1 VLGVRFTS
9 STIAATI
16 VGGCLLL
23 LVFATSGIFL
33 RDTSGGHSRA
43 PTPFDAKALN
53 SRIPVYFE
61 KNQGQADASVRYLSR
76 AGRTALFLTDDAAIF
91 QLIGGEVR
99 KGPIPPGVAATPHP
113 SELTEAAVR
122 IQLVGAKPHPEI
134 AGLEPLRGRVNYL
147 VGDDPKKWQRDI
159 PTFARVR
166 YRDVFP
172 GIDLTYYG
180 TDDGLEYDLVAAPGA
195 DTSKIKFAIE
205 GPAAASVDAQGNL
218 VIQTG
223 AGMVALLKPKVY
235 QQRAD
240 GTRTA
245 VQSGLVLARDMTIAA
260 GVARREVTIEVAA
273 YDRTRPL
280 IIDPQIVYSTY
291 YGGHASSSGPLKVGA
306 LAAIGN
312 LGVVSDAGLDLAVD
326 PAGKVYVAGVAY
338 SNDLQTSGLQSTLNG
353 ANAPPMQNPNMF
365 VAKFDPAR
373 GGANSLIYATYL
385 GAAGDT
391 NPADAGHG
399 NGDLAFG
406 IAVDG
411 NGEAFVAGQTYSA
424 GTSFP
429 GSNSCGAWGKTS
441 NQGSSSTNVGVVS
454 EINSSGNGLVYSC
467 YIDGSANA
475 TVSSVALAPGCT
487 TNCEAYLTGS
497 TQSTTAQGFPAT
509 LNAFQGSLRATGG
522 KSNAFVLVVGA
533 NGGDPVYASYYG
545 GSGNGT
551 NGDTG
556 IAIAVDSQGNAYI
569 TGATFS
575 NDLTTKNPAVASY
588 AGAANKTSNAFV
600 AEFNPNLSGA
610 ASLAY
615 ATYLG
620 GTGAVAMLGG
630 IAIGALGDSGTGIA
644 VNPGKIWVVG
654 TTASTNFQVP
664 GTRNPAF
671 QATNLAAA
679 TVGAPAT
686 AGFVTEIDPTQ
697 AGLSQILYSTY
708 LSGTGSAPGG
718 PGFGLGDAV
727 TGMALANGKVYVTGA
742 ATSSDTSMI
751 SAQACQK
758 TNKGTGVVPT
768 TAFVVELDPSQ
779 PVAANQLVFGTYLG
793 GGGLTFGT
801 GIGAGTNGNAFVTGA
816 TAASDFP
823 VTTNAFQQ
831 ANNAAAAGSTNAF
844 WAEIDP
850 ASSDCT
856 LNPSPT
862 PSGTPTATPTST
874 RTPTPTATPSST
886 HTPTPTATASSTH
899 TPTPTAT
906 PTSTHTPTPTATPS
920 STHTPTP
927 TATPTVTA
935 TSTPT
940 VTATAT
946 PTGTPT
952 PKVPAA
958 ISVSPASVNFG
969 KVRVGTSK
977 SKVVKLTNTAAK
989 KGGATITFGSP
1000 VGTISGSS
1008 SFSGSS
1014 NCSVLGPRQKCTVT
1028 LGFAPSAPGVA
1039 SATVQINDNASNS
1052 PQIFGITGT
1061 GKRRRR

>member
-1 VLGVRFTS
+1 MTARRVLGVRFTS

-23 LVFATSGIFL
+23 LVFAASGIFL
-33 RDTSGGHSRA
+33 PGASGGHSPVSARSA
-43 PTPFDAKALN
+43 ANALKP
-53 SRIPVYFE
+53 RVYFE
-61 KNQGQADASVRYLSR
+61 KNQGQADARVRYLSR
-76 AGRTALFLTDDAAIF
+76 SGRTSLFLTDDAAVF
-91 QLIGGEVR
+91 RLIGGDLR
-99 KGPIPPGVAATPHP
+99 KGPILPGLAGTPHGP
-113 SELTEAAVR
+113 SELTEAAVQIR
-122 IQLVGAKPHPEI
+122 LVGAKPHPEI

-147 VGDDPKKWQRDI
+147 VGHDPKKWQRDI

-172 GIDLTYYG
+172 RIDLTYYG

-205 GPAAASVDAQGNL
+205 GPAATSVDERGNL

-223 AGMVALLKPKVY
+223 AGMIALLKPKVY

-245 VQSGLVLARDMTIAA
+245 VRGGLVLARDMTIDA
-260 GVARREVTIEVAA
+260 GVARREVTIELAG

-306 LAAIGN
+306 LGAIGN

-338 SNDLQTSGLQSTLNG
+338 SNDLTTNSAVQSTLNG
-353 ANAPPMQNPNMF
+353 VNAPPMQNPNMF

-373 GGANSLIYATYL
+373 GSANSLIYATYL

-424 GTSFP
+424 GASFP
-429 GSNSCGAWGKTS
+429 GSSSCGAWGKSS

-454 EINSSGNGLVYSC
+454 ELNSSGNGLVYSC

-475 TVSSVALAPGCT
+475 TASRVALLPGCT
-487 TNCEAYLTGS
+487 TNCKAYLVGS

-509 LNAFQGSLRATGG
+509 LNAFQGGLRATGG

-620 GTGAVAMLGG
+620 GTGAVATLGG
-630 IAIGALGDSGTGIA
+630 MAGGAFGDSGTGIA
-644 VNPGKIWVVG
+644 VDPGKIWVVG

-664 GTRNPAF
+664 GTGNPAF
-671 QATNLAAA
+671 QASNLAAA
-679 TVGAPAT
+679 TAGAPAW

-708 LSGTGSAPGG
+708 LSGTGTAPGG

-831 ANNAAAAGSTNAF
+831 ANNAAAAGATNAF

-862 PSGTPTATPTST
+862 PSGTPTATPT
-874 RTPTPTATPSST
+874 
-886 HTPTPTATASSTH
+886 
-899 TPTPTAT
+899 
-906 PTSTHTPTPTATPS
+906 

-958 ISVSPASVNFG
+958 IRVSPASVNFG

-1000 VGTISGSS
+1000 IGTISGSS

-1039 SATVQINDNASNS
+1039 RATVQINDNASNS

-1061 GKRRRR
+1061 GR

>member
-1 VLGVRFTS
+1 MTARRVLGVRFTS

-33 RDTSGGHSRA
+33 PGASGGHSPVSARSA
-43 PTPFDAKALN
+43 ANALKP
-53 SRIPVYFE
+53 RVYFE
-61 KNQGQADASVRYLSR
+61 KNQGQADARVRYLSR
-76 AGRTALFLTDDAAIF
+76 SGRTSLFLTDDAAVF
-91 QLIGGEVR
+91 RLIGGDLR
-99 KGPIPPGVAATPHP
+99 KGPVLPGLAATPHGP
-113 SELTEAAVR
+113 SELTEAAVQIR
-122 IQLVGAKPHPEI
+122 LVGAKPHPEI

-147 VGDDPKKWQRDI
+147 LGDDPKKWQRDI

-172 GIDLTYYG
+172 RIDLTYYG

-205 GPAAASVDAQGNL
+205 GPAATSVDAQGNL

-223 AGMVALLKPKVY
+223 AGMIALLKPKVY

-886 HTPTPTATASSTH
+886 HTPTQ
-899 TPTPTAT
+899 
-906 PTSTHTPTPTATPS
+906 
-920 STHTPTP
+920 

>member
-1 VLGVRFTS
+1 MTARRVLGVRFTS

-33 RDTSGGHSRA
+33 PGASGGHSPVSARSA
-43 PTPFDAKALN
+43 ANALKP
-53 SRIPVYFE
+53 RVYFE
-61 KNQGQADASVRYLSR
+61 KNQGQADARVRYLSR
-76 AGRTALFLTDDAAIF
+76 SGRTSLFLTDDAAVF
-91 QLIGGEVR
+91 RLIGGDLR
-99 KGPIPPGVAATPHP
+99 KGPVLPGLAATPHGP
-113 SELTEAAVR
+113 SELTEAAVQIR
-122 IQLVGAKPHPEI
+122 LVGAKPHPEI

-159 PTFARVR
+159 PTFSRVR

-172 GIDLTYYG
+172 RIDLTYYG
-180 TDDGLEYDLVAAPGA
+180 TDDGLEYDLGAAPGA

-391 NPADAGHG
+391 TPADAGHG

-697 AGLSQILYSTY
+697 AGLRQILYSTY

-886 HTPTPTATASSTH
+886 HTH
-899 TPTPTAT
+899 
-906 PTSTHTPTPTATPS
+906 TPTATPS

-1000 VGTISGSS
+1000 IGTISGSS

-1039 SATVQINDNASNS
+1039 RATVQINDNASNS

-1061 GKRRRR
+1061 GRRRRR

>member
-1 VLGVRFTS
+1 
-9 STIAATI
+9 
-16 VGGCLLL
+16 
-23 LVFATSGIFL
+23 
-33 RDTSGGHSRA
+33 
-43 PTPFDAKALN
+43 
-53 SRIPVYFE
+53 
-61 KNQGQADASVRYLSR
+61 
-76 AGRTALFLTDDAAIF
+76 
-91 QLIGGEVR
+91 
-99 KGPIPPGVAATPHP
+99 
-113 SELTEAAVR
+113 
-122 IQLVGAKPHPEI
+122 
-134 AGLEPLRGRVNYL
+134 
-147 VGDDPKKWQRDI
+147 
-159 PTFARVR
+159 
-166 YRDVFP
+166 
-172 GIDLTYYG
+172 
-180 TDDGLEYDLVAAPGA
+180 
-195 DTSKIKFAIE
+195 
-205 GPAAASVDAQGNL
+205 
-218 VIQTG
+218 
-223 AGMVALLKPKVY
+223 
-235 QQRAD
+235 
-240 GTRTA
+240 
-245 VQSGLVLARDMTIAA
+245 
-260 GVARREVTIEVAA
+260 
-273 YDRTRPL
+273 
-280 IIDPQIVYSTY
+280 
-291 YGGHASSSGPLKVGA
+291 
-306 LAAIGN
+306 
-312 LGVVSDAGLDLAVD
+312 
-326 PAGKVYVAGVAY
+326 
-338 SNDLQTSGLQSTLNG
+338 
-353 ANAPPMQNPNMF
+353 
-365 VAKFDPAR
+365 
-373 GGANSLIYATYL
+373 
-385 GAAGDT
+385 
-391 NPADAGHG
+391 
-399 NGDLAFG
+399 
-406 IAVDG
+406 
-411 NGEAFVAGQTYSA
+411 
-424 GTSFP
+424 
-429 GSNSCGAWGKTS
+429 
-441 NQGSSSTNVGVVS
+441 
-454 EINSSGNGLVYSC
+454 
-467 YIDGSANA
+467 
-475 TVSSVALAPGCT
+475 
-487 TNCEAYLTGS
+487 
-497 TQSTTAQGFPAT
+497 
-509 LNAFQGSLRATGG
+509 
-522 KSNAFVLVVGA
+522 
-533 NGGDPVYASYYG
+533 
-545 GSGNGT
+545 
-551 NGDTG
+551 
-556 IAIAVDSQGNAYI
+556 
-569 TGATFS
+569 
-575 NDLTTKNPAVASY
+575 
-588 AGAANKTSNAFV
+588 
-600 AEFNPNLSGA
+600 
-610 ASLAY
+610 
-615 ATYLG
+615 
-620 GTGAVAMLGG
+620 
-630 IAIGALGDSGTGIA
+630 
-644 VNPGKIWVVG
+644 
-654 TTASTNFQVP
+654 
-664 GTRNPAF
+664 
-671 QATNLAAA
+671 LAAA

-886 HTPTPTATASSTH
+886 HTPTPTATPTSTH

-906 PTSTHTPTPTATPS
+906 PTSTRTPTPTATPSSTHTPTPTATPS

-927 TATPTVTA
+927 TATPTSTRTPTPTATPTVTA
-935 TSTPT
+935 TSAPT

-1000 VGTISGSS
+1000 IGTISGSS

-1061 GKRRRR
+1061 GRRRRR